1 MFFSPSSC
9 ACSTDSAGSSLSIDE
24 NENAD
29 YFIVH
34 HNVPLE
40 PSIKEEEQ
48 IDENHYFIMN
58 PSKHSIQQTDER
70 TSRATVNVP
79 QSILNDAKNNS
90 DESGYLLMNPGL
102 NNQTKNFHLENNENS
117 LNLTS
122 EYVDMIPSNRKER
135 SNREDDFYDFTPMSS
150 SLPKS
155 HDLTLSNS
163 FQQQLENSL
172 EKVKSYF
179 DKKADEPMDYI
190 KPVRAY
196 SIGSRPQQQSIFSKK
211 VYLNPNQKPNSSET
225 DYFMTSFGSI
235 TGKKEDLHLQQ
246 VRTRAHTYGQDAK
259 LLRARIAA
267 QKKAAQSQISKSN
280 SNSLNETPEHLSL
293 SSDSFTLTP
302 VSRNR
307 SSTIGSRPIEKPI
320 AENVSPQNQTSS
332 SESETASSSGLSP
345 SNTPASAESSSNT
358 VQSASPTGSSS
369 SNLNSSSQDYVEICP
384 KNVIS
389 HNVSYAEIEF
399 NNSTKIDSTRK

>member
-1 MFFSPSSC
+1 MFSSPSSC

-48 IDENHYFIMN
+48 IDENHYFVMN
-58 PSKHSIQQTDER
+58 PSKHSIQQTDI
-70 TSRATVNVP
+70 RATVNIT
-79 QSILNDAKNNS
+79 QSIFHDAKNKS
-90 DESGYLLMNPGL
+90 DESGYLLMDSGL
-102 NNQTKNFHLENNENS
+102 NNQTKNFHDENNENS
-117 LNLTS
+117 PNLTS
-122 EYVDMIPSNRKER
+122 EYVDMIPSNRKEK

-155 HDLTLSNS
+155 HDLTLSSS

-196 SIGSRPQQQSIFSKK
+196 SIGSRPQQQSTFSKK

-225 DYFMTSFGSI
+225 DYLMTSFGSI
-235 TGKKEDLHLQQ
+235 TGKKEDFHLQQ

-267 QKKAAQSQISKSN
+267 QKKASAQNQISKSN

-302 VSRNR
+302 VFRNR

-332 SESETASSSGLSP
+332 SESETASSSGLFS
-345 SNTPASAESSSNT
+345 SNTSASAESSSNT

-384 KNVIS
+384 KNIS